1 MFSLLNGHVVNYGQH
16 RTRRSF
22 SRIKEILPL
31 PNLTDVQTES
41 YKWFLDEGVKEV
53 FDDILPISDTS
64 GRLTLEYVDYKLQEP
79 KYTVDESRK
88 HDATYSAP
96 MHVTLKLT
104 NHETG
109 EIKTQDVFFGDLP
122 LMTKSGSFIVNGAER
137 VIVSQL
143 VRSPGVYYSGEFD
156 KNGRQIFGTT
166 VIPNRGAWL
175 EFETDAKNISY
186 VRVDRTRKLPLSV
199 LVRALGF
206 GSDSEIKEI
215 FGDSDTLDLTLDK
228 DVHKNPADSRVAEA
242 LKDIYD
248 RLRPGEPKT
257 TDSSRSL
264 LVSRFFDPRRY
275 DLAAVG
281 RYKVN
286 KKLSLK
292 NRLLGYTLAE
302 TLADPDTGEVLA
314 AKGTVVNNEVMDVL
328 KDYLDRDDFKTVT
341 YTPSDEGAIPE
352 PVTVQ
357 EIKVFSREIP
367 DREIKLISNGHI
379 DEDVK
384 CITPADII
392 AAVNYFLELQEG
404 VGNIDDIDHLGN
416 RRIRRVGELL
426 QNQMRIGLARMERV
440 VRERMSIQDAATV
453 TPQQLIN
460 IRPIVGSIKEFFGS
474 SQLSQFMDQN
484 NPLGELTH
492 KRRMSAL
499 GPGGL
504 SRDRAGYE
512 VRDVHYTHYGRLCP
526 IETPEGPNIG
536 LINSMATYAIIN
548 KYGFLETPYRRVSWA
563 THKVTDK
570 IDYLTADVEDNYIIA
585 GANTPLNEDGS
596 FVDDVILCRHR
607 EDNVEV
613 SPDRIDY
620 MDVIPKQVVSVTS
633 ACIPFLENDD
643 SNRALMGAN
652 HQRQAVPLIN
662 PHGPLVATGMEY
674 RAGHDSGDALLAE
687 ADGEVEYVDANEIRV
702 RREDQTL
709 DTYTLEKYRRS
720 NATKNYNQTPNVKR
734 GDKVVDG
741 QVIANGPSM
750 ADGELALGQNP
761 VIAFTTWNMYNFED
775 AIMLS
780 ERLVK
785 EDVYTSIHIED
796 YDSEARDTKLG
807 PEEITREIPN
817 VGEDALKDLDE
828 NGIIRIGAEVHDGDI
843 LVGKVTPKGI
853 TELSAEERLL
863 HAIFGEKAREVRDT
877 SLKVPHGGGGVVQDV
892 QVFTREA
899 GDELA
904 PGVNTLVRVY
914 IVQKRK
920 IQVGDKMSGRHGNKG
935 TVALVAP
942 VEDMPYLPDGT
953 PVDICLNPMGV
964 PSRMNIGQLLEIHL
978 GRAARALGIHVATPV
993 FDGASEDD
1001 VWDFVREAGVDSD
1014 GKTVLYD
1021 GRTGEP
1027 FHNRVSVGVMYY
1039 LKLTHMVDDKI
1050 HARSIGPYSLVTQQ
1064 PLGGKAQFGG
1074 QRFGEMEVW
1083 ALEAYGA
1090 AYTLQEIL
1098 TYKSDDV
1105 VGRVKAYE
1113 AIVKGERIPKPG
1125 VPESFRVLVKELQSL
1140 GLDLRVLDSDENEVE
1155 LRDMDEDSNEH
1166 VNIDTLSRLAE
1177 AQEKKKLAEEEAEIA
1192 AEAEA
1197 EGADAAEAD
1206 ADANEA
1212 ETADDD
1218 KASK

>member
-53 FDDILPISDTS
+53 FDDILPISDAS

-79 KYTVDESRK
+79 KYTVDEARK

-379 DEDVK
+379 AEDVK

-392 AAVNYFLELQEG
+392 ASVNYFLELQEG

-570 IDYLTADVEDNYIIA
+570 IDYLTADEEDNYIIA

-620 MDVIPKQVVSVTS
+620 IDVIPKQVVSVTS

-674 RAGHDSGDALLAE
+674 RAAHDSGDALLAE

-734 GDKVVDG
+734 GDKVVEG

-761 VIAFTTWNMYNFED
+761 IIAFTTWNMYNFED

-877 SLKVPHGGGGVVQDV
+877 SLRVPHGGGGVVQDV

-935 TVALVAP
+935 TVALIAP

-1140 GLDLRVLDSDENEVE
+1140 GLDLRVLDADHKEVE
-1155 LRDMDEDSNEH
+1155 LRDMDEDPNEH

-1177 AQEKKKLAEEEAEIA
+1177 AQEKKKLAEEEAEMA
-1192 AEAEA
+1192 ADSDDDAAADDASAVEAEPV
-1197 EGADAAEAD
+1197 DEA
-1206 ADANEA
+1206 
-1212 ETADDD
+1212 DD

>member
-53 FDDILPISDTS
+53 FDDILPISDAS

-328 KDYLDRDDFKTVT
+328 KDYLDRDDFKTAT

-379 DEDVK
+379 AEDVK

-392 AAVNYFLELQEG
+392 ASVNYFLELQEG

-504 SRDRAGYE
+504 SRDRAGL
-512 VRDVHYTHYGRLCP
+512 RSPGRSLHP
-526 IETPEGPNIG
+526 LRPSVPNR
-536 LINSMATYAIIN
+536 NA
-548 KYGFLETPYRRVSWA
+548 
-563 THKVTDK
+563 
-570 IDYLTADVEDNYIIA
+570 
-585 GANTPLNEDGS
+585 
-596 FVDDVILCRHR
+596 
-607 EDNVEV
+607 
-613 SPDRIDY
+613 
-620 MDVIPKQVVSVTS
+620 
-633 ACIPFLENDD
+633 
-643 SNRALMGAN
+643 
-652 HQRQAVPLIN
+652 
-662 PHGPLVATGMEY
+662 
-674 RAGHDSGDALLAE
+674 
-687 ADGEVEYVDANEIRV
+687 
-702 RREDQTL
+702 
-709 DTYTLEKYRRS
+709 RRS
-720 NATKNYNQTPNVKR
+720 
-734 GDKVVDG
+734 
-741 QVIANGPSM
+741 
-750 ADGELALGQNP
+750 
-761 VIAFTTWNMYNFED
+761 
-775 AIMLS
+775 
-780 ERLVK
+780 
-785 EDVYTSIHIED
+785 
-796 YDSEARDTKLG
+796 
-807 PEEITREIPN
+807 
-817 VGEDALKDLDE
+817 
-828 NGIIRIGAEVHDGDI
+828 
-843 LVGKVTPKGI
+843 
-853 TELSAEERLL
+853 
-863 HAIFGEKAREVRDT
+863 
-877 SLKVPHGGGGVVQDV
+877 
-892 QVFTREA
+892 
-899 GDELA
+899 
-904 PGVNTLVRVY
+904 
-914 IVQKRK
+914 
-920 IQVGDKMSGRHGNKG
+920 
-935 TVALVAP
+935 
-942 VEDMPYLPDGT
+942 
-953 PVDICLNPMGV
+953 
-964 PSRMNIGQLLEIHL
+964 
-978 GRAARALGIHVATPV
+978 
-993 FDGASEDD
+993 
-1001 VWDFVREAGVDSD
+1001 
-1014 GKTVLYD
+1014 
-1021 GRTGEP
+1021 
-1027 FHNRVSVGVMYY
+1027 
-1039 LKLTHMVDDKI
+1039 
-1050 HARSIGPYSLVTQQ
+1050 
-1064 PLGGKAQFGG
+1064 
-1074 QRFGEMEVW
+1074 
-1083 ALEAYGA
+1083 
-1090 AYTLQEIL
+1090 
-1098 TYKSDDV
+1098 
-1105 VGRVKAYE
+1105 
-1113 AIVKGERIPKPG
+1113 
-1125 VPESFRVLVKELQSL
+1125 
-1140 GLDLRVLDSDENEVE
+1140 
-1155 LRDMDEDSNEH
+1155 
-1166 VNIDTLSRLAE
+1166 
-1177 AQEKKKLAEEEAEIA
+1177 
-1192 AEAEA
+1192 
-1197 EGADAAEAD
+1197 
-1206 ADANEA
+1206 
-1212 ETADDD
+1212 
-1218 KASK
+1218 